1 MIMTIILTL
10 MISEFGVLIDQKVP
24 VAPSCRGTRPI
35 YRSERG
41 GRTGHREGALPNW
54 SQVWGGIR
62 GQMCP
67 NPTHLTRPRTVN
79 RRVKVASASAQW
91 RGRIG
96 GSALDAFSQLKSTLK
111 VWKLVNMKLWYSDVV
126 LHCVSST
133 IFIRPKSNHCLS
145 LSVRLPAIFCCWA
158 PWQPKITG
166 RAQSTFGSPMHESLI
181 EHILGNQPVKLV
193 GWWAPR

>member
-111 VWKLVNMKLWYSDVV
+111 VWKLVNIKSWYSNVV
-126 LHCVSST
+126 LHYVST
-133 IFIRPKSNHCLS
+133 LHNFYRTQVQS
-145 LSVRLPAIFCCWA
+145 LSTLSDCQLYSAAEHLDNQKKQGEHKTPSEA
-158 PWQPKITG
+158 QYT
-166 RAQSTFGSPMHESLI
+166 RA
-181 EHILGNQPVKLV
+181 
-193 GWWAPR
+193 W

>member
-1 MIMTIILTL
+1 MIMTMILTL
-10 MISEFGVLIDQKVP
+10 TISEFGVLIDQKVP

-111 VWKLVNMKLWYSDVV
+111 VWKLVNTKLWYSDVV
-126 LHCVSST
+126 LHYVST
-133 IFIRPKSNHCLS
+133 LHNFYRTQVQS
-145 LSVRLPAIFCCWA
+145 LSTLSDCQLYSAAEHLDNQKKQGEHKA
-158 PWQPKITG
+158 PSVAQYP
-166 RAQSTFGSPMHESLI
+166 RA
-181 EHILGNQPVKLV
+181 
-193 GWWAPR
+193 W

>member
-1 MIMTIILTL
+1 MIMTMILIL

-41 GRTGHREGALPNW
+41 GRTGHREGALANW

-126 LHCVSST
+126 LHYVSSRESLRST
-133 IFIRPKSNHCLS
+133 IFIGPKSNNCLPLS
-145 LSVRLPAIFCCWA
+145 LRLPAIFSWCWA
-158 PWQPKITG
+158 LWQPK
-166 RAQSTFGSPMHESLI
+166 
-181 EHILGNQPVKLV
+181 NKNN
-193 GWWAPR
+193 WASSKHLR